1 MSKNQVKT
9 ILQVIPSL
17 ISGGVERGTLEIA
30 KKIVDSGYKSIV
42 ISSGGPLVIPLLAS
56 GSKHI
61 QLNVAT
67 KNPFLIWWNG
77 KKIAQIIKDE
87 NVDIIHA
94 RSRAPAWSCLMA
106 ARMTGIK
113 LITTFH
119 GIYNFHNRF
128 KKFYNSV
135 MTRGDVVIA
144 ISNFVKEHIIKNYN
158 IKDPSKIILIHRG
171 VNQDEFS
178 KERLTAEALSKYR
191 DTYNVPSNTTV
202 ILLPARMTEWKGQAV
217 LVKALEKIK
226 NLNFYCI
233 MAGDLSKHP
242 AYVKRIKTL
251 ISKSKMQH
259 RVQIFGNES
268 NVINLYGISDIVLST
283 SIEPE
288 AFGRTVI
295 EAQSM
300 EKLVI
305 ATNIGGAAETI
316 EDGKTGF
323 HVKPGN
329 ADQLAN
335 KIAHCLS
342 IVNTEEAKKIT
353 DAAHK
358 STIEKFSLNL
368 MLENVMK
375 VYRE

>member
-9 ILQVIPSL
+9 ILQVVPSL
-17 ISGGVERGTLEIA
+17 ISGGVERGTVEIA

-42 ISSGGPLVIPLLAS
+42 ISSGGPLVTHLETS

-61 QLNVAT
+61 KLNVAT
-67 KNPFLIWWNG
+67 KNPFLIWLNSR
-77 KKIAQIIKDE
+77 KIAEIIKDE

-106 ARMTGIK
+106 AKITGIK

-119 GIYNFHNRF
+119 GIYNFHNQF

-135 MTRGDVVIA
+135 MTRGDIVIA
-144 ISNFVKEHIIKNYN
+144 ISNFVKDHIMKNYPV
-158 IKDPSKIILIHRG
+158 KDPSKVILIHRG
-171 VNQDEFS
+171 VNHDEFN
-178 KERLTAEALSKYR
+178 KERLTADILSKYR
-191 DTYNVPSNTTV
+191 DIYNVPKNVAV
-202 ILLPARMTEWKGQAV
+202 ILLPARMTEWKGQAI

-226 NLNFYCI
+226 DLNFYCI

-242 AYVKRIKTL
+242 AYVKRIKSL
-251 ISKSKMQH
+251 ISKSKIQH

-283 SIEPE
+283 STEPE

-300 EKLVI
+300 EKLVV
-305 ATNIGGAAETI
+305 ASNIGGAAETI
-316 EDGKTGF
+316 EDGSTGF
-323 HVKPGN
+323 HVEPGN
-329 ADQLAN
+329 VDQLAE

-342 IVNTEEAKKIT
+342 IVNT
-353 DAAHK
+353 DAAKTITEAARK
-358 STIEKFSLNL
+358 SVIEKFSLNL
-368 MLENVMK
+368 MLEKVMK
-375 VYRE
+375 VYRS